1 MDDLADQDEKRKARM
16 ANAFTNIPQKPGSMS
31 FFKRP
36 FDSVPQLSVDAPT
49 TVRRP
54 RADTM
59 PSQSTAF
66 PYTPN
71 NLEPSTGRLPPISS
85 SRGRSGSVTQS
96 SPLGPGMFRSSWMD
110 IDPTLGQS
118 PSLQSPSSDILDEE
132 RSGTIASTMATLG
145 LDDDKDMGSNEP
157 LPAVNFHRAAL
168 QSRPNAM
175 GGEGLGHSHHHHLLN
190 PNTMRHRAYTT
201 SGPAQLPSRPEIFL
215 PSGQQMTSTPSR
227 FQPFAPS
234 SNRPR
239 AISLGMAD
247 AAVSIEGPTVTPN
260 LRNPA
265 VNSGSLWPTDIARQQ
280 RSLRGSTS
288 SGNLSNLA
296 NQHDLGDSDR
306 FMPPMRNEAAEQWP
320 DDMFHSNRL
329 FEVPSSAQG
338 PSTQAPTRSLWFG
351 NVDPTLTVPELIQI
365 FSPYGSIESAR
376 VLPDKEC
383 AFVNFVNLE
392 DALMAK
398 EDFGTKL
405 ANSLGGSF
413 VKVGFG
419 KPEVATATS
428 SNNDMNN
435 TVQGPT
441 RALWIGNL
449 PSSTTATML
458 RTVFS
463 TFGVIESARILAHK
477 NCGFVNFDN
486 QEDAIRAKKAL
497 HNVEIMGPGTGAV
510 RVGYA
515 KVPAK
520 STNNSPSPVMENAS
534 IDESNRDGQ
543 KSGWP
548 TGDSGSQPNDAYQ
561 AQMLMVMLMAEM
573 AGSNSTAM
581 TANAIIERKKIFM
594 ELDGSAEEPNFPDRA
609 VINYSSGI
617 PAVSETANGRKLETA
632 RLREMRKRL
641 DSGNCSQ
648 DEIEAMGL
656 ECLPDVVELC
666 SDHIGNT
673 VIQKLYERC
682 SNEIKDSM
690 LEKVAP
696 HLASI
701 GVHKNGTWAAQ
712 KIIDKSCTDK
722 QIALICRH
730 LAQYVP
736 SLFLDQFGNYVV
748 QCCLPLGPERN
759 QFIYDAIVDRC
770 WEIAQGRFG
779 ARAVRA
785 TLESQ
790 YTTDWQRKYA
800 AAAIVQNAPLLI
812 INSNGVLL
820 LNWLLDTLDLPA
832 HYKVLLPQVLPHLR
846 HLAVQK
852 IASSVL
858 YKMVNQ
864 QEDPSTRQ
872 AIVHA
877 VCDDMESIIADAS
890 QGVPFIQKVMTS
902 IHVGNEERQQVARV
916 ARNALAKSNLQDA
929 IQYRRL
935 VEDIINTIGDEP
947 FVDN

>member
-1 MDDLADQDEKRKARM
+1 MDDLGDQEDLRKVSM
-16 ANAFTNIPQKPGSMS
+16 ANAFPSIPEKSSNMS
-31 FFKRP
+31 YFKRP
-36 FDSVPQLSVDAPT
+36 FDIAPQLSMEPT
-49 TVRRP
+49 ASGRRP

-66 PYTPN
+66 PYTPT
-71 NLEPSTGRLPPISS
+71 NLDLNPTRPAIPVS
-85 SRGRSGSVTQS
+85 SRQRSGSVTHS
-96 SPLGPGMFRSSWMD
+96 SPLGSSMFRSAWMD
-110 IDPTLGQS
+110 IDASMGLV

-145 LDDDKDMGSNEP
+145 LDDDKDMRSNDS
-157 LPAVNFHRAAL
+157 LPSGGYHHHATL
-168 QSRPNAM
+168 QARPNTM
-175 GGEGLGHSHHHHLLN
+175 NSDNLNPHHLLMN
-190 PNTMRHRAYTT
+190 HQNTMRSRAYTT
-201 SGPAQLPSRPEIFL
+201 SAKPQLSSHPEIYL
-215 PSGQQMTSTPSR
+215 PTSQPSAPSR
-227 FQPFAPS
+227 FQPFAPT

-247 AAVSIEGPTVTPN
+247 ATIEGPTVTPN
-260 LRNPA
+260 RDPVMNP
-265 VNSGSLWPTDIARQQ
+265 GSFWPTDMARQ
-280 RSLRGSTS
+280 RNLRGSTS
-288 SGNLSNLA
+288 TGNLSNLA
-296 NQHDLGDSDR
+296 SSHHHEFSSSDR
-306 FMPPMRNEAAEQWP
+306 FLPIRNDLADQWTEELY
-320 DDMFHSNRL
+320 HNNRL
-329 FEVPSSAQG
+329 FETTGATQPLSAQ
-338 PSTQAPTRSLWFG
+338 TPTRSLWFG
-351 NVDPTLTVPELIQI
+351 NVDPALTVPELMQI
-365 FSPYGSIESAR
+365 FSPYGPIESAR

-383 AFVNFVNLE
+383 AFVNFVNLD
-392 DALMAK
+392 DALRAK
-398 EDFGTKL
+398 DDFGSSL
-405 ANSLGGSF
+405 ASSLGGSF

-419 KPEVATATS
+419 KPEVATAAS

-477 NCGFVNFDN
+477 NCGFVNFDS
-486 QEDAIRAKKAL
+486 QDDAIRAKKAL

-515 KVPAK
+515 KVPTK
-520 STNNSPSPVMENAS
+520 STNGSPSPVMENATLEDVS
-534 IDESNRDGQ
+534 Q
-543 KSGWP
+543 KSPWQAGE
-548 TGDSGSQPNDAYQ
+548 GGNQPNDAYQ

-573 AGSNSTAM
+573 AGANSAAL
-581 TANAIIERKKIFM
+581 TANAIQERKKIFKD
-594 ELDGSAEEPNFPDRA
+594 LDQSAEDPVFKERA
-609 VINYSSGI
+609 PINYAASI
-617 PAVSETANGRKLETA
+617 PAVSETATGRKLETA

-641 DSGNCSQ
+641 DSGNYSQ

-682 SNEIKDSM
+682 SSEIKDAM

-696 HLASI
+696 YLASI

-712 KIIDKSCTDK
+712 KIIDKSTTDK
-722 QIALICRH
+722 QIALICHH
-730 LAQYVP
+730 LAKYVP
-736 SLFLDQFGNYVV
+736 ALFLDQFGNYVV
-748 QCCLPLGPERN
+748 QCCLPLGSERN

-790 YTTDWQRKYA
+790 YTSDWQRKYC

-812 INSNGVLL
+812 INPNGVLL
-820 LNWLLDTLDLPA
+820 LNWLLDTLEEPG
-832 HYKVLLPQVLPHLR
+832 HFKVLLPQVLPHLR

-858 YKMVNQ
+858 YKMINQ
-864 QEDPSTRQ
+864 QEDLESQQ
-872 AIVHA
+872 AIIEG
-877 VCDDMESIIADAS
+877 VCESMESILADTA
-890 QGVPFIQKVMTS
+890 QGVPFVQKIMTS
-902 IHVGNEERQQVARV
+902 VHVSQEGRQHVARI
-916 ARNALAKSNLQDA
+916 ARHALVNANLQDT

>member
-1 MDDLADQDEKRKARM
+1 MDDLGDQEDLRKARM
-16 ANAFTNIPQKPGSMS
+16 ANAFPSVPQKPPNMS

-36 FDSVPQLSVDAPT
+36 FDVVPELPLETPT
-49 TVRRP
+49 TGRRP

-66 PYTPN
+66 PYTPT
-71 NLEPSTGRLPPISS
+71 NLDLSPSRPSPIAP
-85 SRGRSGSVTQS
+85 SRQRSGSVAHS
-96 SPLGPGMFRSSWMD
+96 SPLGSSIFRSSWID
-110 IDPTLGQS
+110 IDSSLAHP

-145 LDDDKDMGSNEP
+145 LDDDKDLRHNDS
-157 LPAVNFHRAAL
+157 LPSAASYHHAAL
-168 QSRPNAM
+168 QSRPNTMNSESLSTA
-175 GGEGLGHSHHHHLLN
+175 HLLMN
-190 PNTMRHRAYTT
+190 HSNNTIRHRAYTT
-201 SGPAQLPSRPEIFL
+201 SATAQLPTRPEIFL
-215 PSGQQMTSTPSR
+215 TSAQQSAPSR
-227 FQPFAPS
+227 FQPFAPT

-247 AAVSIEGPTVTPN
+247 ATIEGPTVTPTS
-260 LRNPA
+260 RESVVTP
-265 VNSGSLWPTDIARQQ
+265 GSFWPTDLTRQ
-280 RSLRGSTS
+280 RGLRGSTS
-288 SGNLSNLA
+288 TGNLSNLA
-296 NQHDLGDSDR
+296 SSHHDFGNNDR
-306 FMPPMRNEAAEQWP
+306 FMPNIRNDMSDQWN
-320 DDMFHSNRL
+320 DDLYHSNSRL
-329 FEVPSSAQG
+329 FETSGSTQTASAQ
-338 PSTQAPTRSLWFG
+338 TPTRSLWFG
-351 NVDPTLTVPELIQI
+351 NVDPALTVPELIQI
-365 FSPYGSIESAR
+365 FSPYGPIESAR

-383 AFVNFVNLE
+383 AFVNFVHID
-392 DALMAK
+392 DALRAK
-398 EDFGTKL
+398 DDFGSNL
-405 ANSLGGSF
+405 ASSLGGSF

-428 SNNDMNN
+428 SNNDLNN

-449 PSSTTATML
+449 PASTTVTML

-477 NCGFVNFDN
+477 NCGFVNFDS
-486 QEDAIRAKKAL
+486 QDDAIRAKKAL

-515 KVPAK
+515 KVPTK
-520 STNNSPSPVMENAS
+520 STNSSPSPVMENAS
-534 IDESNRDGQ
+534 LEDISRDSQ
-543 KSGWP
+543 KPAWQ
-548 TGDSGSQPNDAYQ
+548 TGDSGNQANDAYQ

-573 AGSNSTAM
+573 AGANSATLTAG
-581 TANAIIERKKIFM
+581 AIMERKKIFK
-594 ELDGSAEEPNFPDRA
+594 ELDESAEDPVFEERA
-609 VINYSSGI
+609 PINYATGI
-617 PAVSETANGRKLETA
+617 PAVSETAAGRKLETA

-641 DSGNCSQ
+641 DSGNYSQ
-648 DEIEAMGL
+648 EEIEAMGL

-682 SNEIKDSM
+682 SNEIKESM

-696 HLASI
+696 YLASI

-712 KIIDKSCTDK
+712 KIIDKSSTDK
-722 QIALICRH
+722 QIALICTH
-730 LAQYVP
+730 LAKYVP
-736 SLFLDQFGNYVV
+736 ALFLDQFGNYVV
-748 QCCLPLGPERN
+748 QCCLPLGPKRN

-812 INSNGVLL
+812 INPNGVLL
-820 LNWLLDTLDLPA
+820 LNWLLDTLDLPG

-858 YKMVNQ
+858 FKMVNQ
-864 QEDPSTRQ
+864 QEDPATRQ
-872 AIVHA
+872 AIIQA
-877 VCDDMESIIADAS
+877 VCESMEPILADAT
-890 QGVPFIQKVMTS
+890 QGVPFVQKILTS
-902 IHVGNEERQQVARV
+902 IHVSQEERQQMGHVAS
-916 ARNALAKSNLQDA
+916 NTLAKSNLQDA
-929 IQYRRL
+929 MQYRRL
-935 VEDIINTIGDEP
+935 VEDIINTVGDEP

>member
-1 MDDLADQDEKRKARM
+1 MDDLGDQEDLRKVSM
-16 ANAFTNIPQKPGSMS
+16 ASAFPSIPQKPSNMS
-31 FFKRP
+31 YFKRP
-36 FDSVPQLSVDAPT
+36 FDITPQLPLEST
-49 TVRRP
+49 TSGRRP

-66 PYTPN
+66 PYTPT
-71 NLEPSTGRLPPISS
+71 NLDINPTRPSPIVG
-85 SRGRSGSVTQS
+85 SRQRSGSVTQS
-96 SPLGPGMFRSSWMD
+96 SPLGPSMLRSSWID
-110 IDPTLGQS
+110 IDPTLGHP

-145 LDDDKDMGSNEP
+145 LDDDKDMRPSDS
-157 LPAVNFHRAAL
+157 VSSAAYHHASL
-168 QSRPNAM
+168 QSRPNTMSADN
-175 GGEGLGHSHHHHLLN
+175 LSPHHLLMN
-190 PNTMRHRAYTT
+190 HTNTIRSRAYTT
-201 SGPAQLPSRPEIFL
+201 SAKPQLPTHPELFL
-215 PSGQQMTSTPSR
+215 PASQPSSSSR
-227 FQPFAPS
+227 FQPFAPT

-247 AAVSIEGPTVTPN
+247 ATIEGPTVTPN
-260 LRNPA
+260 RDTVVNPT
-265 VNSGSLWPTDIARQQ
+265 SFWPTDLTRQ
-280 RSLRGSTS
+280 RGLRGSTS
-288 SGNLSNLA
+288 SGNLSNMA
-296 NQHDLGDSDR
+296 SSHHEFGSADR
-306 FMPPMRNEAAEQWP
+306 FLPLRNELADQWT
-320 DDMFHSNRL
+320 DELYHSNRL
-329 FEVPSSAQG
+329 FESSGSTQPLSAQ
-338 PSTQAPTRSLWFG
+338 TPTRSLWFG
-351 NVDPTLTVPELIQI
+351 NVDPALTVPELMQI
-365 FSPYGSIESAR
+365 FSPYGPIESAR

-383 AFVNFVNLE
+383 AFVNFVNLD
-392 DALMAK
+392 DALRAK
-398 EDFGTKL
+398 DDFGSSL
-405 ANSLGGSF
+405 ASSLGGSF

-419 KPEVATATS
+419 KPEVATAAS
-428 SNNDMNN
+428 SNTDMNN

-477 NCGFVNFDN
+477 NCGFVNFDS
-486 QEDAIRAKKAL
+486 QDDAIRAKKAL

-515 KVPAK
+515 KVPTK
-520 STNNSPSPVMENAS
+520 STNSSPSPVLENATLE
-534 IDESNRDGQ
+534 ESGQ
-543 KSGWP
+543 KSAWP
-548 TGDSGSQPNDAYQ
+548 ASESGNQSNDAYQ

-573 AGSNSTAM
+573 AGANSSAL
-581 TANAIIERKKIFM
+581 TANAIKERMKIFK
-594 ELDGSAEEPNFPDRA
+594 ELDGSAEDPIFEDRTP
-609 VINYSSGI
+609 INYAASI
-617 PAVSETANGRKLETA
+617 PAVSETVTGRKLETS

-641 DSGNCSQ
+641 DSGNYSQ

-682 SNEIKDSM
+682 SNEIKDAM

-696 HLASI
+696 YLASI

-712 KIIDKSCTDK
+712 KIIDKSTTDK
-722 QIALICRH
+722 QIALVCHH
-730 LAQYVP
+730 LAKYVP
-736 SLFLDQFGNYVV
+736 ALFLDQFGNYVV

-812 INSNGVLL
+812 INPNGVLL
-820 LNWLLDTLDLPA
+820 LNWLLDTLEMPG
-832 HYKVLLPQVLPHLR
+832 HFKVLLPQVLPHLR

-858 YKMVNQ
+858 YKMINQ
-864 QEDPSTRQ
+864 QEDLETQQ
-872 AIVHA
+872 AIIEA
-877 VCDDMESIIADAS
+877 VCESMETILADTA
-890 QGVPFIQKVMTS
+890 QGVSFVQKIMTS
-902 IHVGNEERQQVARV
+902 VHVNQDGRQHVARI
-916 ARNALAKSNLQDA
+916 AHNALVKTKLQDT